1 MLATC
6 WLLVLLLH
14 HCFGA
19 KTTALGTHLAPLGST
34 KAVVRFGVAKQQ
46 LGQKIRCSV
55 QKNSF
60 A

>member
-6 WLLVLLLH
+6 WLLVLPFH

-19 KTTALGTHLAPLGST
+19 KTTALGTHPALLGST
-34 KAVVRFGVAKQQ
+34 KAVVYFGVANRQ
-46 LGQKIRCSV
+46 LGQNARCSV
-55 QKNSF
+55 QKSLL